1 MILLING
8 SAGSNSSNGRLLEA
22 MALKYSNNKER
33 RLVLY
38 DSDLN
43 LLPLF
48 SPDKD
53 ISPLHIGVQKWR
65 QTVAKSQAM
74 IISTPVYI
82 YNIPAVLKNALEWLA
97 TSGELLGKP
106 VLAMTYT
113 PHPPRG
119 EKAMTS
125 LLQSLSALD
134 ARIVGQCSLYQNEL
148 TITEEKKLEGEGSIE
163 ILNAAIE
170 LLV

>member
-1 MILLING
+1 MILLVNG

-22 MALKYSNNKER
+22 MALRFADRRGK
-33 RLVLY
+33 RLVLNRV
-38 DSDLN
+38 DLN

-53 ISPLHIGVQKWR
+53 VNPLPSEVQEWR
-65 QTVAKSQAM
+65 YTVAKSHAV

-97 TSGELLGKP
+97 TSGDLLGKP

-113 PHPPRG
+113 PNPPRG
-119 EKAMTS
+119 EKAMIS
-125 LLQSLSALD
+125 LLQSLAALD

-148 TITEEKKLEGEGSIE
+148 SISSDLQLHGEEGIE
-163 ILNAAIE
+163 MISTAID
-170 LLV
+170 LLI